1 MNRKDKKTSKPKP
14 KKKREK
20 SKVKEPIV
28 VEHPLDKFGSV
39 RKTFILEH
47 IRTINYRDIAKLI
60 DINPDDIKVLV
71 EKIGIKLPI
80 KRTSSWVDIDVGQFI
95 SLSDCARCQIQIN
108 HRSFYVGIN
117 NCRKCYEKNIDYLIQ
132 KGENIVIKFSHEY

>member
-1 MNRKDKKTSKPKP
+1 MNKKDKITSKPEA
-14 KKKREK
+14 KKKRKK

-28 VEHPLDKFGSV
+28 VEHPLDKFGSI
-39 RKTFILEH
+39 RKTFILKH

-60 DINPDDIKVLV
+60 DVNPDDIKVLV

-80 KRTSSWVDIDVGQFI
+80 KRASSWVDIDVGRFK

-117 NCRKCYEKNIDYLIQ
+117 KCRECYEKNIGYFIQ
-132 KGENIVIKFSHEY
+132 KGEDIVIKFSHEY